1 MTTLINEIVINA
13 PMEKIWEALSVTDN
27 LEKFDP
33 SVKKSVCISKEK
45 SGLNAKRKVDM
56 LDGKNWFEEKVT
68 EFKPNESLKYQLTNC
83 SFPINGLT
91 HSYSFENLGTNIMVK
106 QVMQYS
112 VKFGVMGKVLDSLMI
127 RKQTNSGVKQFLN
140 GLKEYTEKN

>member
-1 MTTLINEIVINA
+1 MTTLNNEIVINA
-13 PMEKIWEALSVTDN
+13 PIEKIWEALSVTDN

-33 SVKKSVCISKEK
+33 TVKKSVCITNEK

-56 LDGKNWFEEKVT
+56 LDGKNWFEEMVT
-68 EFKPNESLKYQLTNC
+68 EFKPNESLKYQLTDC

-91 HSYSFENLGTNIMVK
+91 HSYTFEKLGNNIKVK

-112 VKFGVMGKVLDSLMI
+112 VKYGVIGKILDSLMI
-127 RKQTNSGVKQFLN
+127 RKQTDSGVKKFFD
-140 GLKEYTEKN
+140 GLKEYAEKN